1 MCDPLGGRIRCY
13 VDPDKIS
20 ARQPDDDE
28 SVKQLESDARNHE
41 QFHGGDLRRVVA
53 KEGKPSLRRG
63 GGSLNHVL
71 RHARLSD
78 FETEFQ

>member
-1 MCDPLGGRIRCY
+1 MCDALGGRMRCY
-13 VDPDKIS
+13 VDPEKIS

-28 SVKQLESDARNHE
+28 SVEQLESNARNHE
-41 QFHGGDLRRVVA
+41 QVHGGDLRRVVA
-53 KEGKPSLRRG
+53 EEGKPSRRRG

-78 FETEFQ
+78 LETELQ